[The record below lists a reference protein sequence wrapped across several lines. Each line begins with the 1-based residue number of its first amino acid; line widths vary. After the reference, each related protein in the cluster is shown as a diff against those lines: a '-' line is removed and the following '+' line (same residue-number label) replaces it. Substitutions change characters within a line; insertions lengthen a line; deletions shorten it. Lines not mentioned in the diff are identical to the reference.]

1 MCDCYFDF
9 ALKWRLQTTNW
20 ENIYREVTETMNETT
35 FMLFSK
41 KFIICCEKRFF
52 AQSTRDGWQMK
63 FYAKA
68 NRDCLEEHF
77 I

>member
-1 MCDCYFDF
+1 MCDYYFDF
-9 ALKWRLQTTNW
+9 AWKWRLQTTNW
-20 ENIYREVTETMNETT
+20 ENIYREVTETMNEMT

-41 KFIICCEKRFF
+41 KFIISCEKCFF
-52 AQSTRDGWQMK
+52 AQSTRDGWQIK